1 MYIDDYIQVMQP
13 LVINNDVEVTYY
25 SKKEKKKPTT
35 SLKLHINSI
44 FNRIS

>member
-25 SKKEKKKPTT
+25 SKKRKKKTD
-35 SLKLHINSI
+35 NVVEVAY
-44 FNRIS
+44 